1 MDGFEFFQPAEGGE
15 AYDPAAFERF
25 KDQIKKNA
33 AFMAR
38 AKRDEQRQ
46 KIKEDRLVTLLLKFI
61 KNNQRSAILLLA
73 ARMLQENIPAS
84 FILPI
89 IILGNDEVAEELKKE
104 MQTDDSALL
113 EGPAA
118 SGPKGESSIPHA
130 PEQAGEFSLATQFGN
145 ASLPLKIKAEVDAW
159 GKGIWQAGSAVPFR
173 VLETALDTGG
183 NVKKIVIDSA
193 ANVLSDFVD
202 DQKGPQFPYDT
213 YFAFCEFFMQGIMKR
228 LREQIE
234 NQKELRSA

>member
-46 KIKEDRLVTLLLKFI
+46 KIKEDRLVALLLKFI

-73 ARMLQENIPAS
+73 ARMLEENIPAS

-104 MQTDDSALL
+104 MQIDAASLL
-113 EGPAA
+113 EGPPAPENA
-118 SGPKGESSIPHA
+118 SESSTP
-130 PEQAGEFSLATQFGN
+130 QAGEFSLTTQFGD

-173 VLETALDTGG
+173 VLETALDKEG

-213 YFAFCEFFMQGIMKR
+213 YFAFCEFFMQGIMKC

-234 NQKELRSA
+234 NQKELR